1 MIRTFRLPSFSLF
14 PSLPCVSCPVQSY
27 PVLPTHQ
34 RLGLIHVW
42 SCPQVHSKKKSTY
55 PIEKKYLAVK
65 ESHSH
70 PVIQPCTPPWTGQ
83 RTRVG
88 RVMPYSQIVR
98 SIDIHRRSWKGRR
111 LRIKIPRKRDTLR
124 ATRVPRQSTFF
135 SYAGMGGNGI
145 DRL

>member
-1 MIRTFRLPSFSLF
+1 MERCTTTVEYRVVYSTIQYTLCFVELSTFRHFTHNPHDSHVSTSFLLSLPFPSVRVLPS
-14 PSLPCVSCPVQSY
+14 
-27 PVLPTHQ
+27 PVLPSLTYAPASRPHT
-34 RLGLIHVW
+34 RVVL
-42 SCPQVHSKKKSTY
+42 STVHSKKKSTY

-98 SIDIHRRSWKGRR
+98 SIDIHRRS
-111 LRIKIPRKRDTLR
+111 
-124 ATRVPRQSTFF
+124 
-135 SYAGMGGNGI
+135 
-145 DRL
+145 